1 MRANPASGFSVVVAT
16 MVGSLLLLL
25 SVPNVGPA
33 VRAARADGDPG
44 TFVAEQ
50 VSCIGHLGHEACSW
64 FGTFR
69 PRSDSEVKADVYLY
83 GSDRD
88 TLRPGQQVPAVDTG
102 RQARVYPPGGSN
114 EWVLTAGLL
123 AGGCL
128 LLVPLSRR
136 MAGLL
141 RSGRRGAHSGTAG

>member
-1 MRANPASGFSVVVAT
+1 MRANPASRFSVVVAT

-25 SVPNVGPA
+25 SVPNVVPA

-69 PRSDSEVKADVYLY
+69 PRGDSEVKADVYLY
-83 GSDRD
+83 GSDVTRSGPD
-88 TLRPGQQVPAVDTG
+88 NRFPPWTPAGRPGSIRPMAPTNG
-102 RQARVYPPGGSN
+102 CSLPGFSP
-114 EWVLTAGLL
+114 EA
-123 AGGCL
+123 ASCL
-128 LLVPLSRR
+128 FR
-136 MAGLL
+136 
-141 RSGRRGAHSGTAG
+141 